1 MRAAP
6 PFQVCVERFGVWRAA
21 VIALLAVS
29 ATVAVAWLVTR
40 HASTPFGWQVA
51 IGGVSLLLVAGGAGL
66 LRISPF
72 CLRWDGQAWQLGP
85 AAPAG
90 DEPCRG
96 SLAVALDLG
105 AWMLLRFEPE
115 GGSNRRRVRWLP
127 VQRRGLEAHWHA
139 LRCAVYCSRPVSGID
154 AGHEPGD
161 RPRLQE

>member
-6 PFQVCVERFGVWRAA
+6 PFQVCVERLGVWRAA
-21 VIALLAVS
+21 VIALLTVS
-29 ATVAVAWLVTR
+29 AAVAVAWLIAR
-40 HASTPFGWQVA
+40 HASMPFGWQVA
-51 IGGVSLLLVAGGAGL
+51 IGGVSVLLLAGGAGL
-66 LRISPF
+66 FRISPF
-72 CLRWDGQAWQLGP
+72 CLRWDGQAWHLGP
-85 AAPAG
+85 AASAG

-105 AWMLLRFEPE
+105 AWMLLRFDHESAMR
-115 GGSNRRRVRWLP
+115 GRRTRWLP
-127 VQRRGLEAHWHA
+127 VQRRGLEGRWHA